1 MSFHTLGLSKPI
13 IDAVSEIGYENPT
26 PVQEKVIPPI
36 LKGTDIF
43 ATAKTGSGKSAAF
56 LLPLFQHINRER
68 NDEKFLHVK
77 VLILVPTREL
87 ARQIYASAQKYG
99 SKLDVTTELI
109 LGGGNI
115 NPQIEALKE
124 GCEIVIATPG
134 RLTDLIKVKAISLT
148 HVQHLVLDEADTM
161 LDMGF
166 LSELDTI
173 FELLNPKRQN
183 LLFSATHSGKVKFFA
198 EKLLTNPKRI
208 DMDPPG
214 GAAETITQTAY
225 LTDREK
231 KMELL
236 CYLVGIRNFAQV
248 LIFSSTREE
257 VNSIQKE
264 LKAAGLK
271 SEIIHGERTH
281 GARHKALD
289 AFREG
294 KVRILVATDIAAR
307 GLDIPD
313 LPCVINFD
321 MPQSKE
327 DYIHRIGR
335 TGRAGKSGEAISL
348 LSVDEDDMF
357 RSIERMMK
365 QKIPKETFEGYERE
379 LVHVK
384 MDKKYHEDNKRGKT
398 KGAFGKSRS
407 KVAAKSK
414 KTTKRD
420 FRYAKS
426 EDDKGPKK

>member
-13 IDAVSEIGYENPT
+13 IDAVSAIGYETPT
-26 PVQEKVIPPI
+26 PVQEKVIPSI
-36 LKGTDIF
+36 LKGIDIF

-68 NDEKFLHVK
+68 DEEQFLHVK

-99 SKLDVTTELI
+99 AKLDVKTQLI

-115 NPQIEALKE
+115 NPQIEALKL
-124 GCEIVIATPG
+124 GCEIIVATPG
-134 RLTDLIKVKAISLT
+134 RLNDLIKVKAVNLNR
-148 HVQHLVLDEADTM
+148 VEHLVLDEADTM

-166 LSELDTI
+166 LSELDSI
-173 FELLNPKRQN
+173 FALLNPKRQN

-208 DMDPPG
+208 DMDLPG
-214 GAAETITQTAY
+214 SAAEMIAQVAY

-231 KMELL
+231 KMQLL
-236 CYLVGIRNFAQV
+236 CYLIGSKNYSQV
-248 LIFSSTREE
+248 LIFTSTRAE
-257 VNSIQKE
+257 VDAIQKE
-264 LKAAGLK
+264 LKLAGLK
-271 SEIIHGERTH
+271 ADVIHGERTH
-281 GARHKALD
+281 GARHKALER
-289 AFREG
+289 FREA

-335 TGRAGKSGEAISL
+335 TGRAGKSGEAVSL

-365 QKIPKETFEGYERE
+365 VKIPKEDFEGYERE

-384 MDKKYHEDNKRGKT
+384 MDKRYQQEQKKQKT

-407 KVAAKSK
+407 KAAAKSK

-420 FRYAKS
+420 FRYGGEES
-426 EDDKGPKK
+426 SKGSKR

>member
-13 IDAVSEIGYENPT
+13 IETVTELGYENPT
-26 PVQEKVIPPI
+26 PVQEKVIPHI
-36 LKGTDIF
+36 LKGKDIF

-68 NDEKFLHVK
+68 DEDKFLHVK

-87 ARQIYASAQKYG
+87 ARQIYTSAQKYG
-99 SKLDVTTELI
+99 SKLDVKTQLI

-115 NPQIEALKE
+115 DPQIQALKL
-124 GCEIVIATPG
+124 GSEIVVATPG
-134 RLTDLIKVKAISLT
+134 RLNDLLKLKALNLT
-148 HVQHLVLDEADTM
+148 HVEHLVLDEADTM

-173 FELLNPKRQN
+173 FALLNPKRQN
-183 LLFSATHSGKVKFFA
+183 LLFSATHSGRVKFFA
-198 EKLLTNPKRI
+198 EKLLTSPKRI
-208 DMDPPG
+208 DMDEPG
-214 GAAETITQTAY
+214 SAAENISQIAY

-231 KMELL
+231 KLELL
-236 CYLVGIRNFAQV
+236 SYLIGIKNYSQV
-248 LIFSSTREE
+248 LIFSSTRAE
-257 VNSIQKE
+257 VDEIQQE
-264 LKAAGLK
+264 LKSAGLK
-271 SEIIHGERTH
+271 AEVIHGERTH
-281 GARHKALD
+281 GARHKALNR
-289 AFREG
+289 FKEG
-294 KVRILVATDIAAR
+294 EVRILVATDIAAR
-307 GLDIPD
+307 GLDIPE

-357 RSIERMMK
+357 RSIERLIK
-365 QKIPKETFEGYERE
+365 QKILKENFKGYERE

-384 MDKKYHEDNKRGKT
+384 MDKKYQQEQKKQKV

-407 KVAAKSK
+407 KAAAKSK

-420 FRYAKS
+420 FRYKS
-426 EDDKGPKK
+426 EG

>member
-13 IDAVSEIGYENPT
+13 IDAVSEIGYETPT
-26 PVQEKVIPPI
+26 PIQEKVIPHI
-36 LKGTDIF
+36 LQGKDIF

-68 NDEKFLHVK
+68 DTEKFLHVK

-87 ARQIYASAQKYG
+87 ARQIYASTQKYG
-99 SKLDVTTELI
+99 SKLDVKTQLI

-115 NPQIEALKE
+115 NPQIDALKL
-124 GCEIVIATPG
+124 GCEIIVATPG
-134 RLTDLIKVKAISLT
+134 RLNDLIKVKAVNLNK
-148 HVQHLVLDEADTM
+148 VEHLVLDEADTM

-166 LSELDTI
+166 LSELDSI
-173 FELLNPKRQN
+173 FALLNPKRQN

-198 EKLLTNPKRI
+198 EKILVSPKRI

-214 GAAETITQTAY
+214 GAAKNISQVAY
-225 LTDREK
+225 MTDREK
-231 KMELL
+231 KMDLL
-236 CYLVGIRNFAQV
+236 CYLVGSRNYSQV
-248 LIFSSTREE
+248 LIFSSTRAE
-257 VNSIQKE
+257 VDTIQKE
-264 LKAAGLK
+264 LASAGLK
-271 SEIIHGERTH
+271 ADVIHGERTH
-281 GARHKALD
+281 GARHKALER
-289 AFREG
+289 FREG

-348 LSVDEDDMF
+348 LSVDEDEMF
-357 RSIERMMK
+357 KSIERMIK
-365 QKIPKETFEGYERE
+365 IKIPKENFKGYERE

-384 MDKKYHEDNKRGKT
+384 MDRRYQEEQKKQKT
-398 KGAFGKSRS
+398 KGAFGESRA
-407 KVAAKSK
+407 KAAAKSK
-414 KTTKRD
+414 KITKRD

-426 EDDKGPKK
+426 

>member
-13 IDAVSEIGYENPT
+13 IDAVTELGYENPT
-26 PVQEKVIPPI
+26 PVQEKVIPSI
-36 LKGTDIF
+36 LKGIDIF

-68 NDEKFLHVK
+68 DESGFLHVK

-87 ARQIYASAQKYG
+87 ARQIYASTQKYG
-99 SKLDVTTELI
+99 SKLDVRTQLI

-115 NPQIEALKE
+115 DPQIEALKL
-124 GCEIVIATPG
+124 GSEIVVATPG
-134 RLTDLIKVKAISLT
+134 RLSDLIKLKALNLSQ
-148 HVQHLVLDEADTM
+148 VEHLVLDEADTM

-166 LSELDTI
+166 LSELDAI
-173 FELLNPKRQN
+173 FAELNPKRQN

-198 EKLLTNPKRI
+198 EKILLNPKRI

-214 GAAETITQTAY
+214 GAAENISQIAY

-231 KMELL
+231 KMDLL
-236 CYLVGIRNFAQV
+236 CYLVGIKNYSQV
-248 LIFSSTREE
+248 LIFTSTRAE
-257 VNSIQKE
+257 VDAIQKE
-264 LKAAGLK
+264 LKEAGLK
-271 SEIIHGERTH
+271 AETIHGERTH
-281 GARHKALD
+281 GARHKALERFKE
-289 AFREG
+289 A

-307 GLDIPD
+307 GLDIPE

-321 MPQSKE
+321 MPNSKE

-348 LSVDEDDMF
+348 LSVDEDEMF

-365 QKIPKETFEGYERE
+365 IKIPKENFTGYERE

-384 MDKKYHEDNKRGKT
+384 MDKRFQEEKKRKKI

-407 KVAAKSK
+407 KAPAKSK

-420 FRYAKS
+420 FRYARG
-426 EDDKGPKK
+426 ED

>member
-13 IDAVSEIGYENPT
+13 IDAVAELGYENPT
-26 PVQEKVIPPI
+26 PIQEAVIPDI
-36 LKGTDIF
+36 LKGRNIF

-68 NDEKFLHVK
+68 DAEKFLHVK

-87 ARQIYASAQKYG
+87 ARQIYESAQKYG
-99 SKLDVTTELI
+99 AKLDVKTELI

-124 GCEIVIATPG
+124 GCEIIVATPG
-134 RLTDLIKVKAISLT
+134 RLNDLIKVKAVQLN
-148 HVQHLVLDEADTM
+148 HVEHLVLDEADTM

-166 LSELDTI
+166 LSELDAI
-173 FELLNPKRQN
+173 FALLSPIRQN

-198 EKLLTNPKRI
+198 EKILKNPKRI
-208 DMDPPG
+208 DMDLPG
-214 GAAETITQTAY
+214 SAAQSISQIAY

-236 CYLVGIRNFAQV
+236 CYFVGIKNYSQV
-248 LIFSSTREE
+248 LIFTSTRAEAD
-257 VNSIQKE
+257 SIKKE
-264 LKAAGLK
+264 LKLAGLK
-271 SEIIHGERTH
+271 SEVIHGERTH
-281 GARHKALD
+281 GARHKALEE
-289 AFREG
+289 FREG

-313 LPCVINFD
+313 LPAVINFD

-335 TGRAGKSGEAISL
+335 TGRAGKTGEAISL
-348 LSVDEDDMF
+348 LSVDEDEMF

-365 QKIPKETFEGYERE
+365 LKIPKELFKGYERE

-384 MDKKYHEDNKRGKT
+384 MDKKYQEESKKQKT
-398 KGAFGKSRS
+398 QGAFGASRS
-407 KVAAKSK
+407 KAPAKSK
-414 KTTKRD
+414 KVTKRD
-420 FRYAKS
+420 FRYGNAETQKS
-426 EDDKGPKK
+426 TKK

>member
-13 IDAVSEIGYENPT
+13 IDAVSELGYENPT
-26 PVQEKVIPPI
+26 PIQEAVIPDI
-36 LKGTDIF
+36 LKGRNIF

-68 NDEKFLHVK
+68 DVEKFLHVK

-87 ARQIYASAQKYG
+87 ARQIFASAQKYG
-99 SKLDVTTELI
+99 SKLDVKTELI

-115 NPQIEALKE
+115 NPQIDALKE
-124 GCEIVIATPG
+124 GCEILVATPG
-134 RLTDLIKVKAISLT
+134 RLNDLIKVKALQLN
-148 HVQHLVLDEADTM
+148 HVEHLVLDEADTM

-166 LSELDTI
+166 LTELDAI
-173 FELLNPKRQN
+173 FAQLSPTRQN

-198 EKLLTNPKRI
+198 EKILKKPKRI
-208 DMDPPG
+208 DMDQPG
-214 GAAETITQTAY
+214 DAAQSISQIAY

-236 CYLVGIRNFAQV
+236 CYFVGIKNYSQV
-248 LIFSSTREE
+248 LIFTSTRAETD
-257 VNSIQKE
+257 SIKKE
-264 LKAAGLK
+264 LKLAGLK
-271 SEIIHGERTH
+271 SEVIHGERTH
-281 GARHKALD
+281 GARHKALE

-313 LPCVINFD
+313 LPAVINFD

-335 TGRAGKSGEAISL
+335 TGRAGKSGEAVSF
-348 LSVDEDDMF
+348 LSVDEDEMF

-365 QKIPKETFEGYERE
+365 LKIPKESFEGYERE

-384 MDKKYHEDNKRGKT
+384 MDKKYQEEKKKKKT
-398 KGAFGKSRS
+398 EGAFGKSRS
-407 KVAAKSK
+407 KTAAKSK
-414 KTTKRD
+414 KVTKRD
-420 FRYAKS
+420 FRYGNGEAQKGAK
-426 EDDKGPKK
+426 K